1 MKTIDLIKAIKDG
14 SYHKSMIS
22 PNDIEP
28 GKIMGI
34 RDFDVLKEIAIH
46 RNDFEILRN
55 TDTWPKRDDR
65 QFLLGSMDRLC
76 QFLRDIEGKT
86 CQCALYTYNEWDPVI
101 EAEANRIEIKR
112 SNIDHYGAEY
122 ECVCANCHSTF
133 SVVKQEVRFGW
144 QIIWI
149 KNDPLHINHQT
160 SLKPVE

>member
-1 MKTIDLIKAIKDG
+1 MSQGYQVKTIDLIKAIKDG

-65 QFLLGSMDRLC
+65 QFCWAQWIG
-76 QFLRDIEGKT
+76 
-86 CQCALYTYNEWDPVI
+86 Y
-101 EAEANRIEIKR
+101 ANFF
-112 SNIDHYGAEY
+112 A
-122 ECVCANCHSTF
+122 T
-133 SVVKQEVRFGW
+133 
-144 QIIWI
+144 
-149 KNDPLHINHQT
+149 
-160 SLKPVE
+160 